1 MAGFADVRVVVLG
14 DLMVDRFIWG
24 SVSRISPEA
33 PVPIVRMERE
43 SASLGGAGNAAR
55 NIASLGGRVALAGL
69 HGDDAD
75 GERLAGLCREAGIDL
90 AALVRVQSRP
100 TTVKTRIVAHHQHVV
115 RFDREEDGPAD
126 DAATAV
132 LRDRAIAALEGA
144 RALVVS
150 DYDKGALSQG
160 LLQTVLP
167 EARRRGLPIVVDP
180 KVRLMPFYRPA
191 TIVTPNVKEASEAA
205 GVKVRTNA
213 DLIAAGRILL
223 ERLQCPH
230 LLITRGEKGMLLLSA
245 DGGSMEV
252 PTEAREVYD
261 VSGAG
266 DTVAATLALALAAGA
281 TMAEAVVL
289 ANLAAGVVVGKL
301 GTAALTP
308 EELLRATAVREPGSV
323 GS

>member
-1 MAGFADVRVVVLG
+1 
-14 DLMVDRFIWG
+14 MVDRFIWG

-43 SASLGGAGNAAR
+43 SSSLGGAGNAAR
-55 NIASLGGRVALAGL
+55 NIASLGGLASLAGL

-75 GERLAGLCREAGIDL
+75 GARLIDLCVESGIDVAGL
-90 AALVRVQSRP
+90 VRLPGRP

-115 RFDREEDGPAD
+115 RFDREEDSPAD
-126 DAATAV
+126 DQALAL
-132 LRDRAIAALEGA
+132 LRVRALAALQGA

-150 DYDKGALSQG
+150 DYDKGALSRE
-160 LLQTVLP
+160 LLQSVLP
-167 EARRRGLPIVVDP
+167 EARRRGLPVVVDP

-191 TIVTPNVKEASEAA
+191 TVVTPNVKEASEAA
-205 GVKVRTNA
+205 GVKVRTGA
-213 DLIAAGRILL
+213 DLAAAGRILL

-245 DGGSMEV
+245 DGASMEV

-266 DTVAATLALALAAGA
+266 DTVAATLALALASGA
-281 TMAEAVVL
+281 TMPEAVVL

-308 EELLRATAVREPGSV
+308 EELLRAAVREPGSF
-323 GS
+323 GT